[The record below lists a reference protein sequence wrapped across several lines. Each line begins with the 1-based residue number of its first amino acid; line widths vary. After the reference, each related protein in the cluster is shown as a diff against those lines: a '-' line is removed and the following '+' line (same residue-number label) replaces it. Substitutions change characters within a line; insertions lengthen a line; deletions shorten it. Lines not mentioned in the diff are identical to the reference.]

1 MSCDLEV
8 VTGIQILIRKD
19 IIMNN
24 YTAAIASFIRFDVVV
39 FNTLEYA
46 MKKDK
51 YEVEAYKARK
61 EIINTEITQNT
72 PLKNC
77 LANSG
82 DAGKNLLDKINELLS
97 EVYSEDSIIV
107 KLSQDGAELRVD
119 YSQAIKVFE
128 LVLPIH
134 EEVRKIIAAHV
145 AAATKENKY
154 DEPSFP
160 DVLNKEEYFYR
171 GLVNML
177 MLEELDHQFAEYNKA
192 RQEAKG
198 GITAQSNFIQNDI
211 NRLVKLFH
219 FVRENAVA
227 RSAEYYEVV
236 DPLFALI
243 EMTGGR
249 RDLPAGK
256 NFGEMFI
263 SVKQVARDHVAKWEG
278 EWKPVYEAFMKH
290 FSEEV
295 AKMQQGQSQG
305 AQA

>member
-1 MSCDLEV
+1 
-8 VTGIQILIRKD
+8 
-19 IIMNN
+19 MNN

-46 MKKDK
+46 MKKDA
-51 YEVEAYKARK
+51 YDVNAYKARK
-61 EIINTEITQNT
+61 EIITTEITQNT

-77 LANSG
+77 CEHS
-82 DAGKNLLDKINELLS
+82 DEAGKNLLAKINELLDT
-97 EVYSEDSIIV
+97 VYSENSTIV
-107 KLSQDGAELRVD
+107 RITQDGNELRVD
-119 YSQAIKVFE
+119 YSQAIAVFE
-128 LVLPIH
+128 AVMPIH

-145 AAATKENKY
+145 AAARKEEKF
-154 DEPSFP
+154 DEPTFP
-160 DVLNKEEYFYR
+160 EVIDKEEYFYR

-211 NRLVKLFH
+211 NRLVKLFQ
-219 FVRENAVA
+219 FSRENAAA
-227 RSAEYYEVV
+227 RNAEYYEVI

-263 SVKQVARDHVAKWEG
+263 AVKKVAREKTAKWE
-278 EWKPVYEAFMKH
+278 EAWKGVYEPFMKH
-290 FSEEV
+290 FTEEV
-295 AKMQQGQSQG
+295 QKMQGGQG
-305 AQA
+305 AKA

>member
-1 MSCDLEV
+1 
-8 VTGIQILIRKD
+8 
-19 IIMNN
+19 MNN
-24 YTAAIASFIRFDVVV
+24 YTAAIASFIRFDVVL

-61 EIINTEITQNT
+61 EIIKTEITENT

-77 LANSG
+77 LENSG
-82 DAGKNLLDKINELLS
+82 EAGTKLNEKINELLKTI
-97 EVYSEDSIIV
+97 YSDESTIV

-119 YSQAIKVFE
+119 YSQAIAIFE
-128 LVLPIH
+128 AVLPIH
-134 EEVRKIIAAHV
+134 EEIRKIIGAHM
-145 AAATKENKY
+145 AAAQKAEKL
-154 DEPSFP
+154 DESKLPE
-160 DVLNKEEYFYR
+160 VLTKEEYFYR

-198 GITAQSNFIQNDI
+198 AITPQSNFIQNDI

-219 FVRENAVA
+219 LSRDAASA
-227 RSAEYYEVV
+227 RSAEYYEFI

-249 RDLPAGK
+249 RDLPQGK
-256 NFGEMFI
+256 NFGDMFI
-263 SVKQVARDHVAKWEG
+263 EVKKIVREKTSKWEL
-278 EWKPVYEAFMKH
+278 EWKPTYEEFMKH
-290 FSEEV
+290 FQEEV
-295 AKMQQGQSQG
+295 AKMQGQPEG
-305 AQA
+305 AKA